1 MTAVPDRRRAPGYR
15 REDVPVRG
23 GDLRVGVWGDRGPLV
38 VAAHGI
44 TSSHMAWT
52 LVGPELGRDHRF
64 VAVDLRGRGGS
75 RDLPAPYGMAV
86 HADDLAAVIRRY
98 GGGPAVLAGH
108 SMGGFVVAE
117 TARRH
122 PRLVDRVVLADGGA
136 PLPLPVGAHD
146 VPQAIERTVGPVLAR
161 LRRTFGTRAEYHD
174 LWRAH
179 PAFADWTEACAAYAD
194 YDLVEAAGGFAA
206 ACRLEA
212 ALADAPEVYAL
223 PGVRP
228 RSLPVPAVFLRAAR
242 GMLDEPHAPLYSP
255 GRAAEWLPGAAEST
269 VDGVNHYTITLGA
282 RGSSA
287 VAGAVRDA
295 GPHPGRPP
303 GAAPSG
309 GHGTGITSG
318 NRSPSRSAAGPPGT
332 PRRTASG
339 EPPRP
344 GRTP

>member
-1 MTAVPDRRRAPGYR
+1 MPDRRREPGYR

-23 GDLRVGVWGDRGPLV
+23 GDLRTGVWGDRGPLA

-52 LVGPELGRDHRF
+52 LVGAELGRDHRF

-75 RDLPAPYGMAV
+75 RDLPAPYGMAA
-86 HADDLAAVIRRY
+86 HADDLAAVIAHH

-122 PRLVDRVVLADGGA
+122 PHLVDRLVLVDGGA
-136 PLPLPVGAHD
+136 PLPLPPGAGD
-146 VPQAIERTVGPVLAR
+146 VPEAIERTVGPVLAR
-161 LRRTFGTRAEYHD
+161 LRRTFGSRAEYHD

-194 YDLVEAAGGFAA
+194 YDLVEVTAAPAPGRAPVGGGSGFVA

-228 RSLPVPAVFLRAAR
+228 RPLPVPAVFLRAAR
-242 GMLDEPHAPLYSP
+242 GMLDEPDAPLYSP
-255 GRAAEWLPGAAEST
+255 GRAAEWLPGVTEST
-269 VDGVNHYTITLGA
+269 VDGVNHYTITLGPV
-282 RGSSA
+282 GSAA
-287 VAGAVRDA
+287 VVRAVR
-295 GPHPGRPP
+295 
-303 GAAPSG
+303 S
-309 GHGTGITSG
+309 
-318 NRSPSRSAAGPPGT
+318 
-332 PRRTASG
+332 TASD
-339 EPPRP
+339 RL
-344 GRTP
+344 